1 MAQRH
6 RGPDDH
12 GVEVV
17 CEADAERMSVIF
29 GSSRLAILDLS
40 KAGHQPMHDTT
51 TGNWIVQN
59 GEIYNFV
66 ELRSELEAKGERF
79 LSGTDTEVMLLSYK
93 VWGREAVHRWRGMF
107 ACAIWDSARREVVLM
122 RDRLGV
128 KPLYW
133 TTGAEGAV
141 LFSSEV
147 RALLSSGLVDC
158 RIDPEGV
165 SSFLTSG
172 AVRAPATMIRNVR
185 SLRPA
190 SCMSISIHGDV
201 MSGPR
206 YWNLARRDV
215 EVDEC
220 YSNAVI
226 KARSLL
232 QDAVEAHLVS
242 DVPVSVFL
250 SGGVDSSAIVA
261 LASRVAT
268 TQIKT
273 FSVTFQDP
281 TISEAGYSREV
292 AKKWETEHSEIVLAE
307 QDIRALIEDAVEC
320 MDQPSVDGINTFL
333 ISRCAKQAGVKVAL
347 SGLGGDEVFGGYSTF
362 RRVPRLAK
370 FGNMVGWLPVGMR
383 NAAEALSGAIGGL
396 GAKQRLAAFAAG
408 KGDMLSSYLMLRM
421 LLTSGQTAVLTGR
434 SSASVLESCK
444 EDDQNLRARI
454 QGLDPF
460 RQVSLLEME
469 MYMSNMLLR
478 DTDVM
483 SMANS
488 LEVRVPFLDHR
499 LVEYVWSLPME
510 VKCRTGKPKGFLL
523 DAMGRDLPASVV
535 NRDKR
540 GFTFPWAEWM
550 RGVLRDQ
557 LEEVFIADSPVGGD
571 VIDRKE
577 QLRIW
582 REFLSSNDDRMW
594 SRVWAVYILRRWLE
608 RLAAA
613 KGTRSSGLVS
623 RAGAC

>member
-6 RGPDDH
+6 RGPDDR

-17 CEADAERMSVIF
+17 CEGDAERMSVTF

-59 GEIYNFV
+59 GEIYNFF

-79 LSGTDTEVMLLSYK
+79 LSGTDTEVMLVSYK

-107 ACAIWDSARREVVLM
+107 ACAIWDSGRRQVVLM

-165 SSFLTSG
+165 SSFLSGG
-172 AVRAPATMIRNVR
+172 AVRAPRTMIRNVQ
-185 SLRPA
+185 SLLPA

-201 MSGPR
+201 MSSPR

-232 QDAVEAHLVS
+232 QDAIEAHLVS

-250 SGGVDSSAIVA
+250 SGGVDSSVIVA
-261 LASRVAT
+261 LASRVAAT
-268 TQIKT
+268 PIKT

-281 TISEAGYSREV
+281 AISEAVYSQEV

-362 RRVPRLAK
+362 RRVPLLAR
-370 FGNMVGWLPVGMR
+370 FGNMVGRLPAGLWD
-383 NAAEALSGAIGGL
+383 AAEALSGAVGGA

-421 LLTSGQTAVLTGR
+421 LYTPDQTAVLTSR
-434 SSASVLESCK
+434 SVASVRASF
-444 EDDQNLRARI
+444 EDDDQRLRARI

-469 MYMSNMLLR
+469 MYMSNTLLR

-488 LEVRVPFLDHR
+488 LEVRVPLLDHR
-499 LVEYVWSLPME
+499 LIEYMWSLPMG

-523 DAMGRDLPASVV
+523 AAMGRDLPASVV
-535 NRDKR
+535 NREKR

-550 RGVLRDQ
+550 RGVLRDH
-557 LEEVFIADSPVGGD
+557 LEAVFAADSRLGED
-571 VIDRKE
+571 VMDRQE

-582 REFLSSNDDRMW
+582 RGFLSGKDDRGW
-594 SRVWAVYILRRWLE
+594 SRVWATYILCRWMD
-608 RLAAA
+608 RL
-613 KGTRSSGLVS
+613 
-623 RAGAC
+623 RAMTKHSN